1 MRDGNVPKR
10 QYTDEFKIE
19 AIRLSDS
26 VGGHEAA
33 RRLGI
38 PSATLSNWSRK
49 RLPVDFP
56 PVPETS
62 SAQPLRRPVTEL
74 EAENS
79 RLRKELADA
88 KLDVEVLRKATAYFA
103 KVSR

>member
-1 MRDGNVPKR
+1 MRDGKLPKR

-38 PSATLSNWSRK
+38 PSATLSNWSHFALAEQQQIPDMTAHQIVGEFAPVQPVWLPRMRRAKYGTRLK
-49 RLPVDFP
+49 RRMPTL
-56 PVPETS
+56 
-62 SAQPLRRPVTEL
+62 
-74 EAENS
+74 
-79 RLRKELADA
+79 
-88 KLDVEVLRKATAYFA
+88 
-103 KVSR
+103 

>member
-38 PSATLSNWSRK
+38 PTATLSNWSRK
-49 RLPVDFP
+49 RRPVDWWLRLR
-56 PVPETS
+56 
-62 SAQPLRRPVTEL
+62 PLR
-74 EAENS
+74 S
-79 RLRKELADA
+79 RCVGR
-88 KLDVEVLRKATAYFA
+88 
-103 KVSR
+103 